1 MENKLREDLWKSIQ
15 AHYERN
21 DYTEAVRDAIF
32 HTSELLREK
41 SGFYDKDGSKLVEA
55 SLLGNTPAILVKNE
69 TYNKV

>member
-32 HTSELLREK
+32 HTSELSTFLK
-41 SGFYDKDGSKLVEA
+41 KIAGVFIWNPFSK
-55 SLLGNTPAILVKNE
+55 
-69 TYNKV
+69 